1 MLERLTR
8 RTVLDCEPYE
18 WEPSSAV
25 IAARHGLRP
34 RDVIRFDLNTSPF
47 APASWDAAVEA
58 ARLERL
64 PNEYFDPAYLELS
77 DLISAYC
84 DVTPAN
90 LAIGTGADE
99 ILDMVCKTF
108 LDNGDAAVIAPPTY
122 SFHAIVTR
130 QVGGVVR
137 EVPLRAPDF
146 ALDVDGVLRAAEGA
160 KLVWVCNPNSP
171 TGNAFPPEALRR
183 LLDAA
188 PCFVAIDEAYA
199 EFAGWSAIPL
209 VAQYPHLIV
218 VRTLSKAF
226 GLAGMRLGW
235 AVAQEPVAA
244 MLNRVR
250 PPNSV
255 NVVTARVAAAS
266 LRDLDSMRA
275 RVAAIVAE
283 REPLANALRAI
294 GAHVYPSVTNF
305 LLTRWGDPATAQGVY
320 DWLEG
325 QGLVVRN
332 FAHHRLIPGHLRIT
346 VRAAAENARLLAA
359 LAAWRAAGR
368 EA

>member
-8 RTVLDCEPYE
+8 RTVLDFEPYE

-25 IAARHGLRP
+25 IAERHGLAA

-47 APASWDAAVEA
+47 PPASWDAGVEA

-64 PNEYFDPAYLELS
+64 PNEYFDPAYLELA
-77 DLISAYC
+77 DLISGYC
-84 DVTPAN
+84 DVSPAN
-90 LAIGTGADE
+90 LVIGTGADE
-99 ILDMVCKTF
+99 ILDIIVKTF

-122 SFHAIVTR
+122 SFHAIVTS
-130 QVGGVVR
+130 QIGGVVR
-137 EVPLRAPDF
+137 NVPLLAPDF
-146 ALDVDGVLRAAEGA
+146 ALDVAGVLQAAQGA
-160 KLVWVCNPNSP
+160 KLIWICNPNSP
-171 TGNAFPPEALRR
+171 TGNAFDRDALMR
-183 LLDAA
+183 LLDNA

-199 EFAGWSAIPL
+199 EFYGWSAIPL

-218 VRTLSKAF
+218 VRTMSKAF

-255 NVVTARVAAAS
+255 NIVTARVAAAS
-266 LRDLDSMRA
+266 LRDIPSMQS

-283 REPLANALRAI
+283 REPLADALRTL
-294 GAHVYPSVTNF
+294 GAHIYPSVTNF
-305 LLTRWGDPATAQGVY
+305 LLTNWGNAATAQSVY
-320 DWLEG
+320 NWLETRG
-325 QGLVVRN
+325 MVVRN
-332 FAHHRLIPGHLRIT
+332 FSHHRLIPGHLRIT
-346 VRAAAENARLLAA
+346 VRAAAENARLLSA
-359 LAAWRAAGR
+359 LADWKAAQ
-368 EA
+368 

>member
-8 RTVLDCEPYE
+8 RTVLDFEPYE
-18 WEPSSAV
+18 WEPSSVV
-25 IAARHGLRP
+25 IAERHGLQP

-77 DLISAYC
+77 DLISGYC
-84 DVTPAN
+84 DVAPAN
-90 LAIGTGADE
+90 LVIGTGADE
-99 ILDMVCKTF
+99 ILDIIVKTF

-122 SFHAIVTR
+122 SFHAIVTS
-130 QVGGVVR
+130 QIGGVVR
-137 EVPLRAPDF
+137 NVPLLAPDF
-146 ALDVDGVLRAAEGA
+146 SLDVDGVLQAAQGA
-160 KLVWVCNPNSP
+160 KLIWICNPNSP
-171 TGNAFPPEALRR
+171 TGNAFPLDALRR
-183 LLDAA
+183 LLDNA

-199 EFAGWSAIPL
+199 EFSGWSAVPL
-209 VAQYPHLIV
+209 VAEYPHLIV
-218 VRTLSKAF
+218 VRTMSKAF

-255 NVVTARVAAAS
+255 NIVTARVAAAS
-266 LRDLDSMRA
+266 LRDIPAMQS

-305 LLTRWGDPATAQGVY
+305 LLTRWGDAATAQGVY
-320 DWLEG
+320 DWLET
-325 QGLVVRN
+325 QGMVVRN
-332 FAHHRLIPGHLRIT
+332 FSHHRLIPGHLRIT
-346 VRAAAENARLLAA
+346 VRAAAENARLLSA
-359 LAAWRAAGR
+359 LAAWRAARG
-368 EA
+368 